1 MLPLIGAIV
10 GLFSGALPEAM
21 KYFKQKQDNAHELKV
36 MELQIQAQAQA
47 HTERLEEI
55 NTQADI
61 ADSQALYKA
70 AEQKITGV
78 RWADAAIT
86 LLISSVRPIITYA
99 FFGLYAAVKLSM
111 YQGSM
116 AELWTEMDMAVFST
130 IIAHW
135 FGYRSMQH
143 FSGKG
148 RK

>member
-21 KYFKQKQDNAHELKV
+21 KYFKQRQDNAHELKV
-36 MELQIQAQAQA
+36 MELQMQVQAQG

-78 RWADAAIT
+78 RWADATIT
-86 LLISSVRPIITYA
+86 LLISSVRPVITYA

-130 IIAHW
+130 LISFW
-135 FGYRSMQH
+135 FGSRSMEK
-143 FSGKG
+143 FYK
-148 RK
+148 RNK